1 MAKKRSID
9 SLKADGPAPRRSSR
23 IIPVVKP
30 IVKSTKKL
38 KTSDKPTKPRKKVKS
53 NKEIDTE
60 DVEEEEEGL
69 EPKKTKSNEEAQ
81 ANSMSPLS
89 DLSSELSSSKNEKEN
104 GDLKDKKQQ
113 RSFSLKSLKVG
124 DSLSEKIVLKN
135 QEDKEANTPG
145 CTTQACGY
153 RDIYKE
159 ITDTGFQVFGLSMD
173 SPKSQQNWKE
183 KQQLIKLLGGSKSAT
198 QVQRSHYILDKGG
211 KILDIKSPAS
221 TKNSV

>member
-1 MAKKRSID
+1 
-9 SLKADGPAPRRSSR
+9 
-23 IIPVVKP
+23 
-30 IVKSTKKL
+30 
-38 KTSDKPTKPRKKVKS
+38 
-53 NKEIDTE
+53 
-60 DVEEEEEGL
+60 
-69 EPKKTKSNEEAQ
+69 
-81 ANSMSPLS
+81 MSPLS

-135 QEDKEANTPG
+135 QEDKEVEVLELLKDKGAVFFLYPKANTPG

-183 KQQLIKLLGGSKSAT
+183 KQKLPYPLLCDPKQQLIKLLGGSKSAT

>member
-38 KTSDKPTKPRKKVKS
+38 KTSDKPTKPRKKLK
-53 NKEIDTE
+53 
-60 DVEEEEEGL
+60 
-69 EPKKTKSNEEAQ
+69 AQ

-135 QEDKEANTPG
+135 QEDKEVEVLELLKDKGAVFFLYPKANTPG

-159 ITDTGFQVFGLSMD
+159 ITDTGFQQKLPYPLLCD
-173 SPKSQQNWKE
+173 P

-221 TKNSV
+221 TKNSATEALEFIKSK